1 MRRVDDENLSTTR
14 LVDEETADL
23 PFAKPDFRELAMMNR
38 RACLEILKKHIDD
51 QICVAT
57 YSTASDWIEIHDRP
71 LNYFSAGAMG
81 LASSHGLGLA
91 LARPE
96 RKVVVLDGD
105 GSCLMNLG
113 TLVTIAA
120 AKPKNLIHTV
130 WHNGSYEA
138 NGGHPLPNR
147 DVDFVGMARS
157 AGIGKVYKL
166 DDLRNFEQQIGAIL
180 KEEGPVFVEII
191 IEQGPIGPRSYE
203 EMYRPARRQKLRE
216 ALGA

>member
-1 MRRVDDENLSTTR
+1 
-14 LVDEETADL
+14 
-23 PFAKPDFRELAMMNR
+23 MMNR
-38 RACLEILKKHIDD
+38 RACLEILKKQITDE
-51 QICVAT
+51 ICVAT
-57 YSTASDWIEIHDRP
+57 YSTASEWIEVNDRP
-71 LNYFSAGAMG
+71 LNYFSFGAMG

-120 AKPKNLIHTV
+120 AKPKNFIHTV

-147 DVDFVGMARS
+147 DVDFAGMARS
-157 AGIGKVYKL
+157 AGIGKVYRL
-166 DDLRNFEQQIGAIL
+166 DDIRNFEQQIGAIL

-191 IEQGPIGPRSYE
+191 IEQGPLGPRSYD
-203 EMYRPARRQKLRE
+203 EMYSPARRKKLRE
-216 ALGA
+216 VLGA